1 MHLIHGKNLVF
12 DKAHFKIELCGSF
25 CDGHTVPDDEYLN
38 QLGRYKAKLEDAV
51 YEWKIIIWYKDW
63 ILSAQQPFIR
73 SWKDFEGMIFTDI
86 TGYLIPPNY
95 RVIKSKLEFVERI
108 GKTYKIRLQGVGK
121 QINQDAAN
129 IESSE
134 EFSFCL
140 EDIITIQ
147 FDIACYDNPFWIKYD
162 SISKKHLND
171 YHLNICEFEIKEDTS
186 TPLSATFHYEMQPKL
201 FHSESSVLLN
211 DIEYKIDNASLSC
224 KFIDKEMNQRKKQ
237 KSVSELLWKIDIQ
250 MAHDPTTSPCPYL
263 YFYFSF
269 PKKEC
274 CPLNLHQLNSWK
286 NLCRQTFFF
295 EHTQECNR
303 NFFGVCYINE
313 QEHPI
318 TSGKIEFLSRTNNRY
333 RIKWSGF
340 VSMGEG
346 QEELP
351 FFFEGEAEYI
361 GLLALFDIPKH
372 IWEDYWEQQDEDFEY
387 FKYYWEQQDEDF
399 VFYYEAIHRKNW
411 ESDSN
416 EYISL
421 YFVRGFDE
429 YQLKDLLDLKEYK
442 LDAIYYN
449 YGDNINNVI
458 RLIPRI

>member
-12 DKAHFKIELCGSF
+12 DKAHFKLELCGSF
-25 CDGHTVPDDEYLN
+25 CDGHTVPDDEYPN

-186 TPLSATFHYEMQPKL
+186 TPLSATLVAHIDF
-201 FHSESSVLLN
+201 
-211 DIEYKIDNASLSC
+211 YKVHLIWMISFL
-224 KFIDKEMNQRKKQ
+224 Q
-237 KSVSELLWKIDIQ
+237 
-250 MAHDPTTSPCPYL
+250 
-263 YFYFSF
+263 FYT
-269 PKKEC
+269 
-274 CPLNLHQLNSWK
+274 H
-286 NLCRQTFFF
+286 
-295 EHTQECNR
+295 
-303 NFFGVCYINE
+303 
-313 QEHPI
+313 
-318 TSGKIEFLSRTNNRY
+318 
-333 RIKWSGF
+333 
-340 VSMGEG
+340 G
-346 QEELP
+346 QQIVH
-351 FFFEGEAEYI
+351 GQA
-361 GLLALFDIPKH
+361 
-372 IWEDYWEQQDEDFEY
+372 
-387 FKYYWEQQDEDF
+387 
-399 VFYYEAIHRKNW
+399 
-411 ESDSN
+411 
-416 EYISL
+416 
-421 YFVRGFDE
+421 
-429 YQLKDLLDLKEYK
+429 
-442 LDAIYYN
+442 
-449 YGDNINNVI
+449 
-458 RLIPRI
+458 